1 MGPDDDGVREQRFL
15 GLMASAAYRQSP
27 REIPVLRR
35 KVQAVLDRAG
45 FPLDSYD
52 GRMLLNI
59 LESYPREELFQIDAD
74 ELYEA
79 ATAILDIQD
88 RQRLRLLVRRD
99 VFGRF
104 MSCLVFLPRDRLTT
118 GLRTRIA
125 GHPAG
130 RRSTA

>member
-1 MGPDDDGVREQRFL
+1 M
-15 GLMASAAYRQSP
+15 
-27 REIPVLRR
+27 
-35 KVQAVLDRAG
+35 
-45 FPLDSYD
+45 DSFD

-74 ELYEA
+74 GLYEA

-99 VFGRF
+99 LFGRF

-118 GLRTRIA
+118 ALLER
-125 GHPAG
+125 
-130 RRSTA
+130 